1 MDYRKPVTILIF
13 LLTLFVLAC
22 SSPQNTLVKPAQ
34 PVEISSTGKA
44 SEQLSPVKAEWE
56 AEWEKTTSA
65 ARKEGRVVV
74 AATSQGPYLKEATS
88 LIKNKY
94 GLTLEI
100 VTRRGGELM
109 TTLLAERRAGIYSLD
124 ILMTGTN
131 SFFGETRPAGLAE
144 PLESSLILPEILDK
158 KNWYGG
164 DLHWADKDRMALHIY
179 AYPSAQ
185 VAINTV
191 QVKPE
196 DLKSY
201 YDILNPRWK
210 GKIVMNDPTVSGA
223 GLKGFS
229 VLAFH
234 ILKLD
239 FFRQLAKQE
248 PMIIRDQRLQANWL
262 AQGKYSI
269 LFFPNPGNVTELIEI
284 GAPVGFA
291 RPEEGTYVSRNGGS
305 VSLVNR
311 APHPNAAKLMIN
323 WIFSK
328 EGLYHISK
336 LYGAQTARTDA
347 SIDGIPPTMTRQTGV
362 KYFLDADT
370 EEWVGRD
377 PEFKSAATEIF
388 GPLIR

>member
-1 MDYRKPVTILIF
+1 MDYRKLTTIILS
-13 LLTLFVLAC
+13 LFALFTLAC
-22 SSPQNTLVKPAQ
+22 ASQQKAPSQVQQPGTSETVKQA
-34 PVEISSTGKA
+34 
-44 SEQLSPVKAEWE
+44 EQLAPAKTGWE
-56 AEWEKTTSA
+56 AEWEKTVNA
-65 ARKEGRVVV
+65 GRKEGRVVV
-74 AATSQGPYLKEATS
+74 AATSQGPYLKEATN

-94 GLTLEI
+94 GLALEI
-100 VTRRGGELM
+100 ITRRGGELM

-124 ILMTGTN
+124 VIMTGTN
-131 SFFGETRPAGLAE
+131 SFFGETRPAGLAD
-144 PLESSLILPEILDK
+144 PLEPALILPEILDK
-158 KNWYGG
+158 KNWYG
-164 DLHWADKDRMALHIY
+164 DELHWADKGRLALHIY

-185 VAINTV
+185 VAINTDL
-191 QVKPE
+191 VKPD

-210 GKIVMNDPTVSGA
+210 GKIIMNDPTTSGA

-229 VLAFH
+229 VLGFH
-234 ILKLD
+234 ILNLD

-248 PMIIRDQRLQANWL
+248 PLITRDQRLQVNWL

-269 LFFPNPGNVTELIEI
+269 LVFPNPGNVTEFNEV

-291 RPEEGTYVSRNGGS
+291 RPAEGTYVSRNGGT

-311 APHPNAAKLMIN
+311 AAHPNAAKVMIN

-336 LYGAQTARTDA
+336 LYGAQTARIDV
-347 SIDGIPPTMTRQTGV
+347 SIEGIPPTMTRQTGM
-362 KYFLDADT
+362 KYFLEADT

-377 PEFKSAATEIF
+377 PEFKGAATEIF